1 MYKYITNNYRRY
13 FTISSGYEVKYFY
26 NAVIK
31 KHKPKQ
37 QIKSKPT
44 VKQNKNKR

>member
-1 MYKYITNNYRRY
+1 M
-13 FTISSGYEVKYFY
+13 SSGYEVKYNY
-26 NAVIK
+26 TAVIK

>member
-1 MYKYITNNYRRY
+1 M
-13 FTISSGYEVKYFY
+13 SSGYEVKYWY

-31 KHKPKQ
+31 KHQPKQ
-37 QIKSKPT
+37 QVKTKPT

>member
-1 MYKYITNNYRRY
+1 M
-13 FTISSGYEVKYFY
+13 SSGYEVKYYY

-31 KHKPKQ
+31 KHKQNQKV
-37 QIKSKPT
+37 KTKPT

>member
-1 MYKYITNNYRRY
+1 M
-13 FTISSGYEVKYFY
+13 SSGYEVKYFY

-37 QIKSKPT
+37 QIKSKPN
-44 VKQNKNKR
+44 VK

>member
-1 MYKYITNNYRRY
+1 M
-13 FTISSGYEVKYFY
+13 SSGYEVKYWY

-31 KHKPKQ
+31 KHQSKQ
-37 QIKSKPT
+37 QIKTKPT